1 MTVKEQPPFPPAT
14 FEDRVARVRHTMAEK
29 GLDAL
34 LVTSPENI
42 YYLSAFHTPAYDNL
56 QALFLPAIGDLA
68 LVNIFHESECLVAA
82 RAWVEKRIAYR
93 AGGRSFLDCLRMLVS
108 ENKLEQSRLG
118 VEKGSFFLRVQDYE
132 GLRAALPHA
141 AFVDSSGIVECH
153 RAIKSPEEI
162 AYIRAAARV
171 CEAGMQAGV
180 DASVAGQRDCDV
192 AAAVHEAIV
201 RAGGDY
207 MSYPPFVNVGWHS
220 SIVHNT
226 WSGKRLEPGE
236 LVFLEISGVVKRYGA
251 ALMRSVAIGK
261 VSEEIERRNA
271 IVHEVLEATI
281 QAIRPGVTSGHVH
294 GVCRDTFAKHG
305 YTMIKRAGYSMGI
318 NFPPGWGEGDV
329 LDLSH
334 ENPTVLQPGMVFHI
348 PQPYRVPNEQTVS
361 TSETVLVTET
371 GCEAITQFPRQLFR
385 K

>member
-1 MTVKEQPPFPPAT
+1 MTFKEQLPFPPAV
-14 FEDRVARVRHTMAEK
+14 FEERVARVQHTMVEK
-29 GLDAL
+29 GFDAL

-93 AGGRSFLDCLRMLVS
+93 AGGMSFLDCLRMLVS
-108 ENKLEQSRLG
+108 DSKLERGRLG
-118 VEKGSFFLRVQDYE
+118 VEKGSFFLRVKDYE
-132 GLRAALPHA
+132 GLRSALPHA
-141 AFVDSSGIVECH
+141 AFIDGTGIVEPH

-180 DASVAGQRDCDV
+180 EASVEGQLDCDV
-192 AAAVHEAIV
+192 AAEVHEAIV

-207 MSYPPFVNVGWHS
+207 MSYPPFVNVGWQS

-236 LVFLEISGVVKRYGA
+236 LVFLEISGVVRRYGA

-261 VSEEIERRNA
+261 VSEVIERRNA

-294 GVCRDTFAKHG
+294 AVCRDTFAKHG

-334 ENPTVLQPGMVFHI
+334 ENPTVLEPGMVFHI

-371 GCEAITQFPRQLFR
+371 GCEVITQFPRQLFR

>member
-1 MTVKEQPPFPPAT
+1 MVQKELLPFSRKT
-14 FEDRVARVRHTMAEK
+14 YDTRVESVRKSMGELGIDT
-29 GLDAL
+29 L
-34 LVTSPENI
+34 LVTAPENI

-56 QALFLPAIGDLA
+56 QALFLPAVGEPA

-82 RAWVEKRIAYR
+82 RAWMEKRIAYR

-108 ENKLEQSRLG
+108 ESQLERSRVG

-141 AFVDSSGIVECH
+141 TFVDGTGTVERH

-180 DASVAGQRDCDV
+180 EASVAGRRDCDV

-251 ALMRSVAIGK
+251 ALMRSVAIGT
-261 VSEEIERRNA
+261 VSAEIERRNA

-294 GVCRDTFAKHG
+294 GVCRDAFAKHG
-305 YTMIKRAGYSMGI
+305 YAMIKRAGYSMGI

-334 ENPTVLQPGMVFHI
+334 ENPTVLKPGMVFHI